1 MFGPLPR
8 YGRWLNE
15 GGRFRRKFL
24 FGQQLEIGFRG
35 HI

>member
-24 FGQQLEIGFRG
+24 FSQQLEIGFRG